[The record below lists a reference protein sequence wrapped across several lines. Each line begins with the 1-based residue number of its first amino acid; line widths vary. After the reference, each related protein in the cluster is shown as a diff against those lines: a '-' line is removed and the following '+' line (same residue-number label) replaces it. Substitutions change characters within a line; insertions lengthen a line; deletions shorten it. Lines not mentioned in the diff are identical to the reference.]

1 MAGVYEYETA
11 CVSYEHEKIMLSLS
25 LSLSD
30 QEDSLTNKQNP
41 QKKSMGPLPPFPD
54 KENARYANFRLI
66 R

>member
-11 CVSYEHEKIMLSLS
+11 CVSHEHEKIMIS

-41 QKKSMGPLPPFPD
+41 QKKSMGPPPPFPD
-54 KENARYANFRLI
+54 KENARYANFRL